1 MNDPEGVPMSE
12 PVERVARTLW
22 ELAQSSTIGEP
33 DKDWHDFLPQAHAI
47 IDALREPSPMM
58 IEAGSEIIMAD
69 APDLSD
75 VAARDDAANIWRTM
89 IDTSL
94 IAD

>member
-1 MNDPEGVPMSE
+1 MSE

-22 ELAQSSTIGEP
+22 ELAQTSTTGQP
-33 DKDWHDFLPQAHAI
+33 DEEWQHFLPQAHAI